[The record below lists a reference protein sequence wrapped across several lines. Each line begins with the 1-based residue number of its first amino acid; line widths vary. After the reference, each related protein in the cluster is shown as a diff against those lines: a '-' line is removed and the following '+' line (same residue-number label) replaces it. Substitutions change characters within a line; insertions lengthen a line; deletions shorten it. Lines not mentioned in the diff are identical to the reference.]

1 MDVRIMEEKVE
12 ERKAPVNKANL
23 VKRTFAGLIDLIIAV
38 ILFVLLASLAFT
50 IGKAASPD
58 YQKNYDTFMNY
69 YIESGLV
76 VKDESNE
83 LMVQLKEIEEKDY
96 LIKSK
101 EYFENYCSS
110 SNEGIHACSTYGK
123 TIKEMI
129 EADEQL
135 MKYGKYDE
143 ENIYVI
149 SSEYVE
155 DEQLVKQTKRYVYGM
170 ALNDLQ
176 QSKLFLE
183 AYNYTTNVQNWSR
196 IIAIVVTLCLVYLLP
211 TMVTKK
217 GQTIGKVIF
226 KLSLTN
232 QEGFKVKKSQVL
244 VRFLAF
250 AVINFF
256 LGYLTMV
263 LVPLVSFTCMIFT
276 KRNSALHDYCAVT
289 MVVDDKT
296 SVIYKNRAE
305 FEEAMDKE
313 ESRFAEIDKS
323 REDYYSSLKK

>member
-1 MDVRIMEEKVE
+1 MEEKNE

-23 VKRTFAGLIDLIIAV
+23 VKRTFAGIIDLIITV
-38 ILFVLLASLAFT
+38 ILFILLASLSFT

-58 YQKNYDTFMNY
+58 YQKNYDAFMNY
-69 YIESGLV
+69 YVESGLV
-76 VKDESNE
+76 IKDESNE
-83 LMVQLKEIEEKDY
+83 LVPQLKEIEEKDY

-101 EYFENYCSS
+101 EYFENYCAS
-110 SNEGIHACSTYGK
+110 SNEGVHACSTYGK

-129 EADEQL
+129 EADKQL

-143 ENIYVI
+143 EKIYVV
-149 SSEYVE
+149 SSEYAE
-155 DEQLVKQTKRYVYGM
+155 DEQLIKQANRFVYSM

-176 QSKLFLE
+176 QSELFLK
-183 AYNYTTNVQNWSR
+183 AYNYTANVQNWSR
-196 IIAIVVTLCLVYLLP
+196 VAAIIVTLCLVYLLP

-217 GQTIGKVIF
+217 GQTVGKLIF

-232 QEGFKVKKSQVL
+232 SEGFKVKKSQVL

-289 MVVDDKT
+289 MVVDDKS
-296 SVIYKNRAE
+296 SVIYKNREE
-305 FEEAMDKE
+305 FEKAAEKE
-313 ESRFAEIDKS
+313 ENRFAEIDKT